1 MARRKRWSYSAGER
15 PHTVV
20 VEEREVGGTLRVR
33 AWDPTKRGGRGNW
46 VRRSLGHN
54 DRDQAKAYAL
64 EQAVKLKRGTADITR
79 GVVKLSQVID
89 LYLLNRSP
97 RKGQREQEA
106 DKRRGEMW
114 KRFFGS
120 DTDPHMISL
129 ASWERF
135 IDLRKSGA
143 IDSRTKSVL
152 VEDRRTVR
160 TRSVS
165 QDLQWL
171 GWVLGWASK
180 WRTPQGQYLMRENPV
195 RGYEI
200 PTEKNPRRP
209 TATEDRYQAT
219 RAKTGEV
226 TMKTCGP
233 SGPSLVR
240 SYLSEILDIV
250 SGTGRRL
257 SAVLQLRYED
267 LQLSEGGPHGS
278 IRWPA
283 DTDKTGR
290 ETVVPI
296 GPDVRTAIDRVLRE
310 RPGIGRAYLFPA
322 PGDTAKPVNRQR
334 AATWLRKAEELA
346 GLPKL
351 DGSLWHAY
359 RRKWATERK
368 HLPDVDVA
376 AAGGWKNADTLRLV
390 YQQADQDTMLRV
402 VLERAELREAK

>member
-15 PHTVV
+15 PYTVI
-20 VEEREVGGTLRVR
+20 VEEREIGGVLRAR

-46 VRRSLGHN
+46 VRRSLKHR
-54 DRDQAKAYAL
+54 DREAAKSYAL
-64 EQAVKLKRGTADITR
+64 EQAAKLRQGSAEITA
-79 GVVKLSQVID
+79 GVVKLGQVID
-89 LYLLNRSP
+89 LYLLHRSP
-97 RKGQREQEA
+97 RKGETEREA
-106 DKRRGEMW
+106 DKRRAEMW
-114 KRFFGS
+114 KRFLGA
-120 DTDPHMISL
+120 DTDPYTISL

-135 IDLRKSGA
+135 IDLRLSGA
-143 IDSRTKSVL
+143 INSRAKPL
-152 VEDRRTVR
+152 QPDDRRVR
-160 TRSVS
+160 RTASVGR
-165 QDLQWL
+165 DLQWL

-180 WRTPQGQYLMRENPV
+180 WRTPQGHYLMRENPV
-195 RGYEI
+195 RGYHV
-200 PTEKNPRRP
+200 PTELNPRRP

-226 TMKTCGP
+226 TMKSCGP
-233 SGPSLVR
+233 GGPNLVR

-267 LQLSEGGPHGS
+267 LQLSEGGPHGA
-278 IRWPA
+278 IHWPA

-290 ETVVPI
+290 ESIVPI
-296 GPDVRTAIDRVLRE
+296 GPDVRAAIDRILLE
-310 RPGIGRAYLFPA
+310 RPGIGKAYLFPA
-322 PGDTAKPVNRQR
+322 PNDTATAVNRQR
-334 AATWLRKAEELA
+334 VATWLRKAEELA

-376 AAGGWKNADTLRLV
+376 AAGGWKGPDTLRLV
-390 YQQADQDTMLRV
+390 YQQADQETMLRV
-402 VLERAELREAK
+402 VLERGELREAK